1 MAHITLQ
8 IPTMNTKT
16 RNTKANDK
24 EQQKKNILS
33 KSFVKIIVGISICGG
48 LLLLLWFGYANL
60 THINAIK
67 SSKPKTL
74 SLQTIS
80 LLATISAKSHKG
92 DIIFRKGTNQE
103 SALIASI
110 SKSHFSHIGII
121 VSTNPLLIAHAT
133 TDDNPTKQNQVI
145 ISSGYDFISQAIL
158 IGTKRIPLKP
168 PLQDKIAKYALA
180 QEGKDFVLSADK
192 NALYCT
198 TFVRDAIRY
207 ASPSFAKQY
216 DSTREV
222 FAFMGGK
229 YLLPS
234 AFWNDE
240 RLESIIE
247 ITEIIL
253 SK

>member
-1 MAHITLQ
+1 MSD
-8 IPTMNTKT
+8 
-16 RNTKANDK
+16 KA
-24 EQQKKNILS
+24 QQKKNIFLQ
-33 KSFVKIIVGISICGG
+33 SFVKIIVGISICGW
-48 LLLLLWFGYANL
+48 LSLLLWHSYANH

-67 SSKPKTL
+67 SSKSKLL
-74 SLQTIS
+74 SPQTIS
-80 LLATISAKSHKG
+80 LLDAISAKSHKG

-133 TDDNPTKQNQVI
+133 TDDNPNKQNQVI
-145 ISSGYDFISQAIL
+145 ISNGYEFVAQALL
-158 IGTKRIPLKP
+158 IGTKRIPIKP
-168 PLQDKIAKYALA
+168 SLQDKIAKYALA

-198 TFVRDAIRY
+198 TFVRDAIKY
-207 ASPSFAKQY
+207 ASPRFAKQY
-216 DSTREV
+216 DSTRDI
-222 FAFMGGK
+222 FTFMGGK

-247 ITEIIL
+247 ITEITL